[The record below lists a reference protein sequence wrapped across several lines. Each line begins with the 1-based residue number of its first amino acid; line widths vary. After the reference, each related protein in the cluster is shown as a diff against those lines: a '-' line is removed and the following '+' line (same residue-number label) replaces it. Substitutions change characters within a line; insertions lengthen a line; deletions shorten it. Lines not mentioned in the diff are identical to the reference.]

1 MNQEQQQ
8 DAKLRK
14 SSRTGLVVAF
24 FMMLLAGLAVLA
36 MINFWPIFES
46 VPVYPPETLGQEE

>member
-1 MNQEQQQ
+1 MDQEQEH
-8 DAKLRK
+8 DAKLRET
-14 SSRTGLVVAF
+14 SRTGLVVGF

-46 VPVYPPETLGQEE
+46 VPVSPPETLGQE